1 MAFELNGTQYDTL
14 ASVIAAANSLE
25 SATITLLSD
34 EIFSASYT
42 IKTNITLKGNHTLTR
57 AESYVGNLFIINA
70 GATLTVD
77 ELCIDENASFTI
89 NEELY
94 FDYLYNNQ
102 RCTDNYSLVTY
113 NSGPKVTSQLFN
125 NKGTLNLLNIEIKN
139 HYSTTKG
146 LILCN
151 KNSITTITGAYIH
164 NCANMTSSGL
174 VADLSAAGTIYVE
187 EPTLIE
193 NNFIGNNHGIF
204 KIYSTGYLYMNG
216 GTIRHNKGC
225 NGNGVVVGLYSGNFI
240 MNGGLI
246 TYNYGLYGV
255 ANGRNGAIYVHRN
268 STFTMNG
275 GEISNN
281 VGGSAGGV
289 DSQTSTVI
297 TINDGKIINNQT
309 TIPNYSYQADIRIS
323 GTGIIGGGEFTQ
335 NVGSTNIK
343 EGYAPF
349 QYEDGIIKIEKIQF
363 QPYVCVDGNIY
374 KADFYACI
382 DGKIQKVYPKEV

>member
-34 EIFSASYT
+34 EVFSASYT
-42 IKTNITLKGNHTLTR
+42 ITGNITLKGQYILTR
-57 AESYVGNLFIINA
+57 AESYVGNLFTINS
-70 GATLTVD
+70 GATLTID
-77 ELCIDENASFTI
+77 ELCINENASFTI
-89 NEELY
+89 NEALY

-102 RCTDNYSLVTY
+102 QCTDNYLLVTY
-113 NSGPKVTSQLFN
+113 DSGPKVTSQLFN
-125 NKGTLNLLNIEIKN
+125 NKGTLNLLNVEIKN

-151 KNSITTITGAYIH
+151 RNSTTTIAGAHIH
-164 NCANMTSSGL
+164 NCANMTNSGL
-174 VADLSAAGTIYVE
+174 VADLSAAGTIYIE

-216 GTIRHNKGC
+216 GTIRKNMGC
-225 NGNGVVVGLYSGNFI
+225 NSNGVVIGLYSGNFI

-246 TYNYGLYGV
+246 TYNYGLNGI

-281 VGGSAGGV
+281 VGGSSGGV

-309 TIPNYSYQADIRIS
+309 VNPNYSHQADIRIS
-323 GTGIIGGGEFTQ
+323 GTGIINGGEFTQ
-335 NVGSTNIK
+335 DVTITNIK

-349 QYEDGIIKIEKIQF
+349 KYADGITRIEKIPYQA
-363 QPYVCVDGNIY
+363 YVCIDGVIR

-382 DGKIQKVYPKEV
+382 NGKIQKVYPKEV